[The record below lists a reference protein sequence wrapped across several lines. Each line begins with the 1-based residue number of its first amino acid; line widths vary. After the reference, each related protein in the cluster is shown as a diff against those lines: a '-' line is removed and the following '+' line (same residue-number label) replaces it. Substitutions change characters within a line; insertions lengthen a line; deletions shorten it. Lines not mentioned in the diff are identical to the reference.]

1 MSHESDLNYRNIE
14 ISNYIFQSWKLKL
27 QYKFDIYDEIE
38 KNNLSFI
45 NKIYKP
51 DMGEINECLQVLDSN
66 GENIFLNITNKLIDE
81 KVIFT
86 RTIIVDENYF
96 FRSINF
102 FFTHSQNYYNYFR
115 NIIYI

>member
-51 DMGEINECLQVLDSN
+51 DMGEINECLQILDSN
-66 GENIFLNITNKLIDE
+66 EENIFLNITN
-81 KVIFT
+81 
-86 RTIIVDENYF
+86 
-96 FRSINF
+96 
-102 FFTHSQNYYNYFR
+102 
-115 NIIYI
+115 